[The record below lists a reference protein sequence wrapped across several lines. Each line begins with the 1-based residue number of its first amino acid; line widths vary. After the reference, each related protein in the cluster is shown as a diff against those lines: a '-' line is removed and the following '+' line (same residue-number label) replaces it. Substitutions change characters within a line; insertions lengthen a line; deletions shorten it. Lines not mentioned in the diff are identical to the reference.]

1 MSESTPPRPD
11 RYDRLDARG
20 MNGATIL
27 VVEDDPRVV
36 ELLHIALGAHGF
48 RVISALDGDEG
59 WRLLTDETP
68 DLAILDVRLPRRSG
82 LDLVEAVRRE
92 PTLAHLPVI
101 MVSALAETE
110 SRLAGLARGA
120 DDYLAKPFSPKELVA
135 RVRRMLTRAEE
146 TRILLRRNQELH
158 AEVERAQGDLR
169 RLNQDLRRE
178 FRVKDAFLALSQELA
193 NARRVEEVA
202 GTLLFSLT
210 AQLGV
215 RAGLVLVPEAGAVD
229 APLRALETRGL
240 GHDAFRELVLAP
252 DGELARLVAGLA
264 RPVRRAELERF
275 RELEMERRP
284 LVAAGVALLV
294 PLVTRG
300 RLVGAVLLPEK
311 SDGSAFEA
319 AELEVAEVLAAAGA
333 TALDNTR
340 LYRQAEETY
349 LRAMQALV
357 PAIESLDP
365 ATGGRARGM
374 SETAASLARE
384 LGLESAAIDAVRVD
398 ALTRVLAGAG
408 AIDGSPAPD
417 AAPRST
423 GRSALEQE
431 ILVVVEA
438 YFAYLAGA
446 APGRPAPDDVR
457 RWFEQSS
464 TGRGFDRQVTEALDE
479 LLRRGDPAIGIA
491 A

>member
-11 RYDRLDARG
+11 RYDRLDVRG

-59 WRLLTDETP
+59 WRMLTDETP
-68 DLAILDVRLPRRSG
+68 DLVILDVRLPRRSG
-82 LDLVEAVRRE
+82 LDLVEAIRRE
-92 PTLAHLPVI
+92 PAIAHLPVI

-110 SRLAGLARGA
+110 SRLAGLSRGA

-135 RVRRMLTRAEE
+135 RVRRMLARAED
-146 TRILLRRNQELH
+146 TRTLLRRNQEML
-158 AEVERAQGDLR
+158 AEVERSRGDLR

-178 FRVKDAFLALSQELA
+178 FWVKDAFLALSQELA
-193 NARRVEEVA
+193 NARRVEDVA
-202 GTLLFSLT
+202 ATLMFSLT

-215 RAGLVLVPEAGAVD
+215 RAGVVLVAQAGAAD
-229 APLRALETRGL
+229 APLRAIETRGFA
-240 GHDAFRELVLAP
+240 HDAFRGLELAA
-252 DGELARLVAGLA
+252 DGELARIVSGLS
-264 RPVRRAELERF
+264 RPVRRGELERF
-275 RELEMERRP
+275 HELEIERRP
-284 LVAAGVALLV
+284 LIAAGVALLV

-311 SDGSAFEA
+311 SDGSTFGA
-319 AELEVAEVLAAAGA
+319 AELEVAEVLAATGA

-340 LYRQAEETY
+340 LYREAEQTY
-349 LRAMQALV
+349 LRAMQALL

-365 ATGGRARGM
+365 VTGGRARGM
-374 SETAASLARE
+374 SDVAASLARE
-384 LGLESAAIDAVRVD
+384 LGLETAAIDAVRVD
-398 ALTRVLAGAG
+398 ALTRVLTGGGAAEG
-408 AIDGSPAPD
+408 TPP
-417 AAPRST
+417 P
-423 GRSALEQE
+423 GRSALEGE
-431 ILVVVEA
+431 ILAVVES
-438 YFAYLAGA
+438 YFDYLSGA

-457 RWFEQSS
+457 RWFEQGGS
-464 TGRGFDRQVTEALDE
+464 GRGHDRQVTEALDE
-479 LLRRGDPAIGIA
+479 LLRRGDPTIRVA